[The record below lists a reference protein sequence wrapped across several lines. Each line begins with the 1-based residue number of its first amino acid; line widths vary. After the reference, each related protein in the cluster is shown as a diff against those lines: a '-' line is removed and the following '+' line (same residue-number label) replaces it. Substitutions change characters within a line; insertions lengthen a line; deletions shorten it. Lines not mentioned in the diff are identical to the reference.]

1 MSGGRTPGHAAR
13 PRGRGRPGHMLER
26 WKTFLREVRA
36 EIKKVTWPKRK
47 EVYGTTVVVIVTCVI
62 FGAYLWLVDVV
73 MGWVLTR
80 LYAVLG

>member
-1 MSGGRTPGHAAR
+1 
-13 PRGRGRPGHMLER
+13 MLER

-36 EIKKVTWPKRK
+36 ELKKVTWPKRK
-47 EVYGTTVVVIVTCVI
+47 EVQGTTVVVIVTCVI
-62 FGAYLWLVDVV
+62 FGVYLWLVDVV